1 MYSHLLPGL
10 ADERGREIRQDA
22 IAASLARRARPARPG
37 HRPARA
43 ATGAP
48 RRGTGLIPRTARS

>member
-10 ADERGREIRQDA
+10 AGERGRELRQDA

-37 HRPARA
+37 HRA
-43 ATGAP
+43 AAAP
-48 RRGTGLIPRTARS
+48 RRGSRLIPRTARS